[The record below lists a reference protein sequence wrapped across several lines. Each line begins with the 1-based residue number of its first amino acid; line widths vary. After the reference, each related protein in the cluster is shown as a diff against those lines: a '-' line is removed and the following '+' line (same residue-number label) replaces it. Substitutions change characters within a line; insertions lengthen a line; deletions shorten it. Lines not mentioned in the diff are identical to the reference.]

1 MFLPI
6 RNIIKQSRAIKSHLG
21 ASATHTIL
29 RKIRHASQT
38 RANWGEFSTGDYT
51 SVVTD
56 MIDEDFESL
65 NDATNYGF
73 IDARDQVYG
82 YTIKQIEDVLSDT
95 SSWNEWKNNI
105 ENRYEND
112 TEEHLDRL
120 FRAYE

>member
-1 MFLPI
+1 MPKK
-6 RNIIKQSRAIKSHLG
+6 NEKTAQDTA
-21 ASATHTIL
+21 L
-29 RKIRHASQT
+29 RQR
-38 RANWGEFSTGDYT
+38 G
-51 SVVTD
+51 
-56 MIDEDFESL
+56 
-65 NDATNYGF
+65 
-73 IDARDQVYG
+73 DQVYG